1 MNFPLLQLMQQ
12 LHVHIALICCLLS
25 LKANLFL
32 FLTRV
37 REVPAEFQNIPFQA
51 MECFLT
57 GLKPL
62 ALVTAYFDLTTAK
75 Q

>member
-1 MNFPLLQLMQQ
+1 M
-12 LHVHIALICCLLS
+12 
-25 LKANLFL
+25 FL